1 MKYWRYGLNY
11 RNRIC
16 ENRSGSHKESLEG
29 TRREMDDRK
38 RWQERYDFRRK
49 SGFISLWNSGMS
61 RYFLWG
67 KWKNKN
73 NDQKWRKNQINDY
86 KNRIDRKQNG
96 RDRNT
101 RDIYLFWSKEEVKM
115 NEMKRIQWNSRI
127 RRITKISFL
136 SVPYS
141 WIIKKWSYYVD
152 KVILLYIIINI

>member
-1 MKYWRYGLNY
+1 MKCWRYCLNN

-38 RWQERYDFRRK
+38 RWKERYDFRRK

-73 NDQKWRKNQINDY
+73 NDQKWRKNQIDDY

-96 RDRNT
+96 RKGVIE
-101 RDIYLFWSKEEVKM
+101 IYTCFDQ
-115 NEMKRIQWNSRI
+115 R
-127 RRITKISFL
+127 
-136 SVPYS
+136 
-141 WIIKKWSYYVD
+141 KKWKWMKWKESNETVESGELQKFPFYQFHIHEKSKKD
-152 KVILLYIIINI
+152 HIM